1 MAKGPV
7 WTLGCM
13 NAIIDGIV
21 INDFDDDREAAQ
33 FAANYEARCIRIDP
47 DGSRTL
53 VYDPADCE

>member
-1 MAKGPV
+1 MKGPV

-21 INDFDDDREAAQ
+21 INDFDDDREATQ

-47 DGSRTL
+47 DGTKTL
-53 VYDPADCE
+53 VYDPADSE